1 MGITWLPLLFVAIG
15 ALLAA
20 VGVRDLARK
29 RRFVRE
35 AARTTGTIV
44 GYEARAGRRGSVY
57 HPVVDF
63 PLPTGQLV
71 RFTSSV
77 GSSPRVGQVGQPVG
91 VLFNPYNPGEAE
103 LDHGFYLW
111 GLGVILSVLGGF
123 FVVFGAL
130 FLLCTLAT
138 GGLQTS

>member
-1 MGITWLPLLFVAIG
+1 MGIFWLPLIFVAIG

-20 VGVRDLARK
+20 IGVRDIVRK
-29 RRFVRE
+29 RRFVRG
-35 AARTTGTIV
+35 AAHVTGAIV
-44 GYEARAGRRGSVY
+44 GYERRAGRRGSVY

-103 LDHGFYLW
+103 LNNGFLLW

-123 FVVFGAL
+123 FVVFGTL
-130 FLLCTLAT
+130 FLLCSLAT

>member
-1 MGITWLPLLFVAIG
+1 MGITWLPLIFVAIG

-20 VGVRDLARK
+20 VGVRDITRK
-29 RRFVRE
+29 RRFVRD
-35 AARTTGTIV
+35 AAQTTGTIV
-44 GYEARAGRRGSVY
+44 GYERRAGRRGSVY

-103 LDHGFYLW
+103 LNHGFLLW

>member
-1 MGITWLPLLFVAIG
+1 MGISWLPLIFVTIG

-44 GYEARAGRRGSVY
+44 GYKQRAGRRGSLY

-63 PLPTGQLV
+63 PLSTGQLV

-103 LDHGFYLW
+103 LNHGFLLW

>member
-1 MGITWLPLLFVAIG
+1 MGITWLPLIFVAIG

-29 RRFVRE
+29 RRFVRD
-35 AARTTGTIV
+35 AAQTTGTIV
-44 GYEARAGRRGSVY
+44 GYERRAGRRGSVY

-63 PLPTGQLV
+63 PLPTGQPV

-103 LDHGFYLW
+103 LNHGFLLW
-111 GLGVILSVLGGF
+111 GLGVILSVLGAF

-138 GGLQTS
+138 GLLERS